1 MGRRERGE
9 EIWAR
14 GRGGAGWGGLGRVGG
29 MEVLTEEEEAGE
41 KAGERKWNLMNR
53 GRQGASMRK

>member
-1 MGRRERGE
+1 MGWRERKFGHDGGGQ
-9 EIWAR
+9 R
-14 GRGGAGWGGLGRVGG
+14 GWR
-29 MEVLTEEEEAGE
+29 MEVLTEEEVAGE